1 MNGDANNGYFNFMV
15 IPHFF
20 CIFKRDHY
28 ISNLMKI
35 SRIGTLSLCAFLFAS
50 VCIYG
55 QQPISESSK
64 TKKTVTLKIDKSNV
78 KVQRH
83 TLMSRFEPEIAS
95 TEEKR
100 LEKRNNRIAETERKL
115 RIIDTLDISKRRKK
129 ALLRD
134 LEYTPFSN
142 RLNKATLVDTKFEE
156 STENQDNL

>member
-1 MNGDANNGYFNFMV
+1 
-15 IPHFF
+15 
-20 CIFKRDHY
+20 
-28 ISNLMKI
+28 
-35 SRIGTLSLCAFLFAS
+35 
-50 VCIYG
+50 
-55 QQPISESSK
+55 
-64 TKKTVTLKIDKSNV
+64 
-78 KVQRH
+78 
-83 TLMSRFEPEIAS
+83 MSRFEPEIAS